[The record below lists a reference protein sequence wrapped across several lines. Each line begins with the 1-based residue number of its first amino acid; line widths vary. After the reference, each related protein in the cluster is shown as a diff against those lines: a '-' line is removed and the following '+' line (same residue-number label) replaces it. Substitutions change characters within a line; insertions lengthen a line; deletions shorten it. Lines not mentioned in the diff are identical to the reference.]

1 MLGIKKRTTSSE
13 QIPYSLYETLQ
24 KDAPSRGRW
33 LVDVVV
39 AGAIVLLVTAG
50 GIWLYKFVHNAKTSS
65 TAGTTDTTQSPQQDT
80 TKQNNQAPVS
90 TPESSSSNSQN
101 ISQPSN

>member
-1 MLGIKKRTTSSE
+1 MLSRKKSNQSQ

-24 KDAPSRGRW
+24 KDTPKKGRW
-33 LVDVVV
+33 LIDMLIAAVV
-39 AGAIVLLVTAG
+39 VLLVTAG
-50 GIWLYKFVHNAKTSS
+50 GVWLYKFVHDAKTSS
-65 TAGTTDTTQSPQQDT
+65 TPGTTDTTQSPQQDT

-101 ISQPSN
+101 ITQPSN